1 MRNLEQLKMM
11 FDSFH
16 EAVYIVDTERKILY
30 FNPVATEI
38 SGFKA
43 EDLVNSH
50 CFDNT
55 LNHVDD
61 TGKNLCKDGCP
72 LLVSIRENRVS
83 DHFVYLH
90 HKYGHRVRVHV
101 RSIPYLEDD
110 KVVGAIEV
118 FTDETQKS
126 SMIDELIIHKHM
138 AMLDPLTGLF
148 NRRFLTERFPVM
160 LSENAKDGML
170 GILFM
175 DIDNFKEI
183 NDTYGHLAGDEVLKS
198 IASTIQYNLK
208 THDYVVR
215 YGGEE
220 IIAFLKNV
228 NEEDLLFIAEKLRIL
243 VSKSSTRTARHEL
256 KVTISVGATMAL
268 PNESIDEG
276 IHRADIAMYEAKVRG
291 KNNTIVQ

>member
-1 MRNLEQLKMM
+1 VEAGVVKLVKDLNKNKGETIMRDLVKLKLM

-30 FNPVATEI
+30 FNPVASDI
-38 SGFKA
+38 SGFKNIDM
-43 EDLVNSH
+43 EGSH
-50 CFDNT
+50 CFDNR

-61 TGKNLCKDGCP
+61 TGKNLCQDGCP
-72 LLVSIRENRVS
+72 LLVSIRENKVS

-90 HKYGHRVRVHV
+90 HKFGHRVRVHV
-101 RSIPYLEDD
+101 RSIPYVEDGV
-110 KVVGAIEV
+110 VVGAIEV

-148 NRRFLTERFPVM
+148 NRRFLNERFPVM
-160 LSENAKDGML
+160 LSENAKEGNL
-170 GILFM
+170 GILFI
-175 DIDNFKEI
+175 DIDDFKAI

-198 IASTIQYNLK
+198 VASTIQYNLK

-220 IIAFLKNV
+220 IIAFLKSV
-228 NEEDLLFIAEKLRIL
+228 NPDELYFIAEKLRIL
-243 VSKSSTRTARHEL
+243 VMKSSTRTARKEL
-256 KVTISVGATMAL
+256 SVTISVGGTMAI
-268 PNESIDEG
+268 PDE
-276 IHRADIAMYEAKVRG
+276 ELK
-291 KNNTIVQ
+291 

>member
-1 MRNLEQLKMM
+1 MRDLEQLKVM
-11 FDSFH
+11 FESFH

-30 FNPVATEI
+30 FNPVASEI
-38 SGFKA
+38 SGFKSS
-43 EDLVNSH
+43 ELVGSH

-61 TGKNLCKDGCP
+61 SGKNLCRDGCP
-72 LLVSIRENRVS
+72 LLVSIKENKVS

-90 HKYGHRVRVHV
+90 HKFGHRVRVHV
-101 RSIPYLEDD
+101 RSIPYLEDG

-118 FTDETQKS
+118 FTDETQRT

-148 NRRFLTERFPVM
+148 NRRFLSDRFPSM
-160 LSENAKDGML
+160 LSENAKEGML

-175 DIDNFKEI
+175 DIDNFKAI
-183 NDTYGHLAGDEVLKS
+183 NDTFGHLAGDEVLKS

-208 THDYVVR
+208 THDYVIR

-228 NEEDLLFIAEKLRIL
+228 NPEDLLFIAEKLRIL
-243 VSKSSTRTARHEL
+243 VMKSSTRTSRHEL
-256 KVTISVGATMAL
+256 SVTISVGATMIL
-268 PNESIDEG
+268 PNESIEEG

-291 KNNTIVQ
+291 KNQTVVQ